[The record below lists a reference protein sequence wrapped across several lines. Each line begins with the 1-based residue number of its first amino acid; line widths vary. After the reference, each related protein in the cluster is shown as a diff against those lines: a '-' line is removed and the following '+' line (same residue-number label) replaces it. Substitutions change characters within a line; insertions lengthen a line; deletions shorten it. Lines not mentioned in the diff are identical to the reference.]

1 MKYRQTNLL
10 VEAHV
15 KRELDDARHE
25 LRRDEM
31 RELRGEGC
39 QESCAMR
46 FFVGLPATG
55 SIELPKIGVR
65 PVSIV
70 IWWPIIILTSR
81 HNCTRAKEYGP
92 YAASTVAD

>member
-1 MKYRQTNLL
+1 M
-10 VEAHV
+10 
-15 KRELDDARHE
+15 KRELEEARHE
-25 LRRDEM
+25 LRRNEM
-31 RELRGEGC
+31 RELRREDH
-39 QESCAMR
+39 QELREVR
-46 FFVGLPATG
+46 FLVRLEAAG
-55 SIELPKIGVR
+55 SIDLPKIGVR

>member
-1 MKYRQTNLL
+1 MKYRQAHPL
-10 VEAHV
+10 VEAYV
-15 KRELDDARHE
+15 KRELDDERHE
-25 LRRDEM
+25 LRRDEV
-31 RELRGEGC
+31 RELRYKDR
-39 QESCAMR
+39 QELREVR
-46 FFVGLPATG
+46 FLVRLEAAG